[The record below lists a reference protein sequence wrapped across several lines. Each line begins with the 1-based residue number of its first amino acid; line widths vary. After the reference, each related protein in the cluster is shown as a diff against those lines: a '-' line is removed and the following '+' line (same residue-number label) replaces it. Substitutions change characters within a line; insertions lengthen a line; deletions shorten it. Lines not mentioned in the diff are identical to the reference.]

1 MLKACYSWLDGCC
14 LDETTWGLCLRRRG
28 QSVRVPSSQ
37 RGLQS
42 RPRSCAQRGPSGAC
56 PELSNRSGRAARPG
70 HAPPQTP
77 APHLFAAMFLAVL
90 RPSGPTRICSEQQVH
105 RGVLLALRCPTAGGA
120 VGETA
125 GTLRGDMRCTM
136 LQLGPRPLLTTVLNE
151 TYPL

>member
-1 MLKACYSWLDGCC
+1 MLLWTRQLGDFVS
-14 LDETTWGLCLRRRG
+14 DEEGR
-28 QSVRVPSSQ
+28 
-37 RGLQS
+37 
-42 RPRSCAQRGPSGAC
+42 AGAC
-56 PELSNRSGRAARPG
+56 PELPERPAVPSQELRPARAVPGLPGALRPIRSRRAARPG

-105 RGVLLALRCPTAGGA
+105 CGVLLALRCTTAGGA
-120 VGETA
+120 GGETA

-136 LQLGPRPLLTTVLNE
+136 PQLWPRLLLTTVLNE